1 MQGIGAN
8 TGPFRVRSVQNRGMT
23 IKSGGAFSLSSAER
37 EGYGVM
43 VTRGGKR
50 RGRREVEMGGAES
63 RWDKRNG
70 ALGELCCHLEKSV
83 RVRGRGM

>member
-8 TGPFRVRSVQNRGMT
+8 TGPFRVRSMQNKGMT
-23 IKSGGAFSLSSAER
+23 IKSGGAFSLSGAER
-37 EGYGVM
+37 QGNGVM

-70 ALGELCCHLEKSV
+70 AL
-83 RVRGRGM
+83 

>member
-8 TGPFRVRSVQNRGMT
+8 TGPFRVRSMQNRGMT
-23 IKSGGAFSLSSAER
+23 IKGGGAFSLSSAER

-50 RGRREVEMGGAES
+50 GGRREVKMGGAES

-70 ALGELCCHLEKSV
+70 AL
-83 RVRGRGM
+83 

>member
-1 MQGIGAN
+1 M
-8 TGPFRVRSVQNRGMT
+8 QNRGMT
-23 IKSGGAFSLSSAER
+23 IKGGGAFSLSSAER

-50 RGRREVEMGGAES
+50 GGRREVKMGGAES

-70 ALGELCCHLEKSV
+70 AL
-83 RVRGRGM
+83 